1 MGGIGGWW
9 LVPDARKQEIP
20 ADAFS
25 AAGSRGQT
33 VTVIPSHDI
42 VIVRRGLDFAGAAFD
57 QWSLVREVLKAFP
70 ANQLPT
76 DGS

>member
-1 MGGIGGWW
+1 MGGIGGWY
-9 LVPDARKQEIP
+9 LMLANRKFPPMRSVLRAVE
-20 ADAFS
+20 
-25 AAGSRGQT
+25 GNT

-70 ANQLPT
+70 PSTSPT
-76 DGS
+76 KSR